1 MDAKTQKAYQR
12 LKEFEGFSPN
22 FETFESLFWEQLD
35 KAQTDVAI
43 GLLLQVTFTL
53 LKSDGEVFN
62 ELLSLVDENK
72 AKELKSWLQGARS
85 KV

>member
-1 MDAKTQKAYQR
+1 MDTKTQKAYER
-12 LKEFEGFSPN
+12 LKEFESFSPN

-72 AKELKSWLQGARS
+72 AKELKTWLQGARS